1 MKEGTYNRIVAG
13 KMYTQKKVHRI
24 NRRRGK
30 KGSLKSRDKIV
41 FLLLICSI
49 PLHTPQIGWNEK
61 LHE

>member
-30 KGSLKSRDKIV
+30 KESFIRHN
-41 FLLLICSI
+41 LICLKNI
-49 PLHTPQIGWNEK
+49 
-61 LHE
+61 